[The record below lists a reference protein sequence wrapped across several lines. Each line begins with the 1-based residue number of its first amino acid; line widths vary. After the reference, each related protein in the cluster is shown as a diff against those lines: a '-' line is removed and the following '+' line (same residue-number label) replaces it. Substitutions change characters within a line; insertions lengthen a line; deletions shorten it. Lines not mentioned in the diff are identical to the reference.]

1 MNSFFLKKKE
11 IYFFCV
17 FSFSV
22 FLLSLFQN
30 CQSGMNTNNK
40 MGDNAVDTS
49 STLIDP
55 PPSTIPNPCPP
66 SNMGNPI
73 MSNVFISGTSVA
85 ADTVTFM
92 SGYTNDSGNTS
103 SNPTLE
109 LSLLQ
114 TNVTPENV
122 CNQSVNVQCG
132 ITINEGSTGILWG
145 TNDRVPINRDDF
157 NCTTSNN
164 ILDLDAE
171 GLTPTSIPN
180 KTTVNIRPRN
190 QAPDISSNTHVCMQG
205 SGTIRLSL
213 ISPYNKTS
221 NFKEIKF
228 NFTNTCPFE
237 QKLNAS
243 AEAEAQ
249 GLFGDSVSISGTRA
263 AVLNAGLNAY
273 GLANVGGVRIYEL
286 NGSNW
291 DYKAPTL
298 IPPVGELESNAKPN
312 SVLLDG
318 SHLFLGNAAINGQS
332 GRVWYFTRDTSGN
345 WNKSQTLNGDTG
357 SKFGTSL
364 YFNGTYLF
372 VGAPGTGGIGAVRIY
387 SLSGSTLTLVKVL
400 NGTDANSDFG
410 ASVSGSGARLAIGAP
425 GSVINTST
433 TGHFFICD
441 ISNLSSASCTPWALT
456 NNKLGTETIP
466 LTSRLGSSIALKSN
480 LLLVS
485 AKNWYS
491 ASATTPPAIRNGL
504 VALID
509 LNTTSNNVKIFK
521 GASEELY
528 GSSIAFGSTS
538 FFIGAKEAIA
548 KRGRVLQMAL
558 PSDGSINATHRY
570 NYYGL
575 NQGPQDRFGA
585 AISVNGNKLLV
596 GAPLDEELGFSSA
609 GSITFFNIINP

>member
-1 MNSFFLKKKE
+1 MSSFFLKKKV
-11 IYFFCV
+11 IYFFSV

-30 CQSGMNTNNK
+30 CQSGMNTDNK
-40 MGDNAVDTS
+40 MGDSSVDTS

-55 PPSTIPNPCPP
+55 PPSAVPNPCPP
-66 SNMGNPI
+66 SNMGNPV

-114 TNVTPENV
+114 TNVTPENI

-145 TNDRVPINRDDF
+145 TNDRVPINRGDF

-164 ILDLDAE
+164 VLDLDVE
-171 GLTPTSIPN
+171 GLTPTSIPS
-180 KTTVNIRPRN
+180 KTTINIRPRN

-249 GLFGDSVSISGTRA
+249 GLFGDSVSISGARA

-273 GLANVGGVRIYEL
+273 GLTNVGGIRIYEL
-286 NGSNW
+286 NGNNW

-433 TGHFFICD
+433 TGQFFICD

-558 PSDGSINATHRY
+558 PSDGSINATLRY

-585 AISVNGNKLLV
+585 AISVSGNKLLV